1 MATIT
6 GADYNQAK
14 YLTPIASPKD
24 SELQGDVVIT
34 LTEPP
39 IGQPNF
45 VKGQAVIV
53 VRTYNNGTQTMHA
66 TISDEPIV
74 KPPNTVAIINSVL
87 IFAGVFRLIDVWKY
101 R

>member
-14 YLTPIASPKD
+14 YLTPITSPKD
-24 SELQGDVVIT
+24 SELHGDVVIT

-45 VKGQAVIV
+45 VKDQEVIV
-53 VRTYNNGTQTMHA
+53 VRTADNGTQTMHGK
-66 TISDEPIV
+66 V
-74 KPPNTVAIINSVL
+74 GTVYGPSKYQVL
-87 IFAGVFRLIDVWKY
+87 NLV
-101 R
+101 